1 MKKFKE
7 FNLTN
12 EKYKDISN
20 SIHRAL
26 DVSDNGNGE
35 SKDDILLYNLRL
47 LDNGKIELTHKEK
60 LYEIDLS
67 KDWIKE
73 IEKIIG
79 RDLDLKDPEFRRFL
93 KSLPCLK
100 G

>member
-7 FNLTN
+7 FLLTN
-12 EKYKDISN
+12 ERYKDISN
-20 SIHRAL
+20 HNHRAL
-26 DVSDNGNGE
+26 DITDDGNGG

-47 LDNGKIELTHKEK
+47 LDKGKIELTHNDK
-60 LYEIDLS
+60 LYEISLS

-79 RDLDLKDPEFRRFL
+79 RELDLKDPDFRRFL